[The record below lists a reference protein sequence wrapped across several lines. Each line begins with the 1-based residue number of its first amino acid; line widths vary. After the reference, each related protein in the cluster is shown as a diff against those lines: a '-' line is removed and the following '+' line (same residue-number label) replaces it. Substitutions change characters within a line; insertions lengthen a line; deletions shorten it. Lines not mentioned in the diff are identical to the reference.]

1 MLRRTFTTRA
11 KAHHPLFGTTGWLFL
26 FIFACYFATYR
37 GYPDSTDSAVM
48 FSSAESLVKYGTLD
62 VVSSYHER
70 PNTRLDEAQNP
81 FLNAAHEPLQSI
93 LASPLY
99 ALAYY
104 SPLKIGLMHSVWL
117 FNLGVSAGVVV
128 LFYTLG
134 RTLDASTSASLAG
147 ALLLGLGSSLWVYSQ
162 TFFREPLA
170 AFWALCA
177 YGLAWRLHR
186 IPHWREGLALLAVLV
201 ALFLTKLA
209 VLTLLPTLFILLY
222 PTPAQRAFLRRHP
235 QWLGVGL
242 ALSLMAGGLAL
253 FLAYRIA
260 PENDR
265 LTLGG
270 YSGRALDT
278 NLSYF
283 WTVFSAYWLSPG
295 RSVWA
300 NAPFLLVGIY
310 GAWLWW
316 REGQWRI
323 ALAPLVFLATLT
335 LAYAFSG
342 WDWHGGRGWG
352 TRYLLPTLPILASY
366 VLPVLE
372 KWRGWQ
378 FGLKVGFSI
387 LVAFSILIQVGGV
400 LTPLGTFYG
409 RIQTLFG
416 EQALSAYYD
425 EGTWLVRYT
434 QWYSA
439 LQALDFNNPDYAWRY
454 ANPQGAGLGLSL
466 LLGGLALYGVWGR
479 RPRLAASLALIA
491 LALGLPW
498 SLSTLRHDP
507 RYQGERSDLNQA
519 LAYLET
525 RVSHQDI
532 FYLSNPSYQYFFMNF
547 YQGAG
552 RLVVLPYAPGERY
565 SPEQSPQSEIDAD
578 GEGTI
583 NANERI
589 STATRTV
596 FDHARFYQRAWLLS
610 NLSPFHTWAHLPE
623 EYWLSFTYY
632 RFSAQEFSPT
642 VRLTGYFTGQM
653 AYPMAFRRLV
663 QAPPTGYRFE
673 EGPVLAAV
681 DLGEKERYAAGDF
694 LPVALLWQVPN
705 PIPQDYSVSVQVL
718 DENGRLV
725 AQNDGLPTKEFN
737 RMSQWYALQLQKN
750 FTIYFMDAR
759 ALFLPLDLPVGR
771 YQVQVALYTWQDGRR
786 LPVFL
791 NDKLVGDVAQ
801 IATFQVSAP

>member
-1 MLRRTFTTRA
+1 MLRQNLSAQA
-11 KAHHPLFGTTGWLFL
+11 KARPPLFGTPFWLFL
-26 FIFACYFATYR
+26 FIFACYFTTYR
-37 GYPDSTDSAVM
+37 GYPDSTDSVAM

-62 VVSSYHER
+62 VVSYYHER
-70 PNTRLDEAQNP
+70 PNARIEDAAQP
-81 FLNAAHEPLQSI
+81 FMNAAHEPLQSI
-93 LASPLY
+93 LAAPLY
-99 ALAYY
+99 ASAYY

-128 LFYTLG
+128 LFYALA
-134 RTLDASTSASLAG
+134 RALDASISASLAG

-177 YGLAWRLHR
+177 YGLAWRFQR
-186 IPHWREGLALLAVLV
+186 TPRWREGLAVLAVLV

-209 VLTLLPTLFILLY
+209 ILTLLPALAVLLY
-222 PTPAQRAFLRRHP
+222 PTPAQRAFLCHHP
-235 QWLGVGL
+235 QWLAIGGALIL
-242 ALSLMAGGLAL
+242 AAGGLAL
-253 FLAYRIA
+253 FLAYRTA

-265 LTLGG
+265 LALGG

-278 NLSYF
+278 NLSYL

-300 NAPFLLVGIY
+300 NAPFLLAGLY

-316 REGQWRI
+316 RGGQWRM
-323 ALAPLVFLATLT
+323 ALAPVTFLVTLT

-352 TRYLLPTLPILASY
+352 TRYLLPVLPILAVY
-366 VLPVLE
+366 ALPVLE
-372 KWRGWQ
+372 KWRRWP
-378 FGLKVGFSI
+378 FILKVGFS
-387 LVAFSILIQVGGV
+387 LLAAFSILIQVGGV
-400 LTPLGTFYG
+400 WTPLGTFYG
-409 RIQTLFG
+409 RIQTIFG
-416 EQALSAYYD
+416 DQALSAYYE

-439 LQALDFNNPDYAWRY
+439 LQALDFSNPDYAWRY
-454 ANPQGAGLGLSL
+454 AKPQGTGLGLSL
-466 LLGGLALYGVWGR
+466 LLCGLALYGARGK
-479 RPRLAASLALIA
+479 RPRLAASLALIT
-491 LALGLPW
+491 LFLGLPW
-498 SLSTLRHDP
+498 SLSTLRYDP

-519 LAYLET
+519 LAYLEAQ
-525 RVSHQDI
+525 VSHRDI

-565 SPEQSPQSEIDAD
+565 SPEQSPQGEIDAD
-578 GEGTI
+578 GEGTV

-623 EYWLSFTYY
+623 EYWLGFPYY

-653 AYPMAFRRLV
+653 AYPRAFHRLV

-673 EGPVLAAV
+673 GGPVLAAV
-681 DLGEKERYAAGDF
+681 DLGEKDSYAAGDF
-694 LPVALLWQVPN
+694 LPVALLWQAPD
-705 PIPQDYSVSVQVL
+705 PIAQDYSVSVQIL
-718 DENGRLV
+718 DESGRLV
-725 AQNDGLPTKEFN
+725 AQNDGLPANEFN
-737 RMSQWYALQLQKN
+737 RMSQWYGLQQGRNTYL
-750 FTIYFMDAR
+750 TDAR
-759 ALFLPLDLPVGR
+759 ALWLSPDLPAGR
-771 YQVQVALYTWQDGRR
+771 YHVQVALYAWQDGRR
-786 LPVFL
+786 LAVFQ
-791 NDKLVGDVAQ
+791 NDEPVGDVAQ
-801 IATFQVSAP
+801 IATFQVTAP